1 MIKSILLKPET
12 RKMNK
17 TKIDPERVADAIA
30 RHYVETGVAIFGID
44 LAEKLGVSRSRLD
57 QFIEI
62 SAIAEIKMKVNPA
75 TASQRLRKSRSYL
88 PKLRDLRRYILRQNE
103 EVIRDLINEADN
115 QSDAVFRVA
124 KIMDTGY

>member
-1 MIKSILLKPET
+1 MKIKI
-12 RKMNK
+12 N
-17 TKIDPERVADAIA
+17 PERVADAIA
-30 RHYVETGVAIFGID
+30 RHYVETGEAIFGID

-88 PKLRDLRRYILRQNE
+88 PKLRDLRRYILRQKE
-103 EVIRDLINEADN
+103 EVIQDLMNEVDKSDDSIALPIWRVVNQLRDKPEN
-115 QSDAVFRVA
+115 
-124 KIMDTGY
+124 